1 MTGPHSNCTP
11 EGGEEGRRE
20 SGSKSSVHHSDWR
33 FTFGISIDEL
43 ALRYDTCLRREKRR
57 EREVREKRERRERRE
72 GRERGERG
80 EREEKGERGER
91 EKREERELD
100 VMYSGHN

>member
-1 MTGPHSNCTP
+1 M
-11 EGGEEGRRE
+11 
-20 SGSKSSVHHSDWR
+20 HHSDWR

-43 ALRYDTCLRREKRR
+43 ALRYDTCLRREKRG
-57 EREVREKRERRERRE
+57 ERE

-80 EREEKGERGER
+80 EI
-91 EKREERELD
+91 EKRERGELD